1 MTLTAPV
8 AIAATRTHLDR
19 YQRALGPGPESDQA
33 IDAAW
38 YLYRS
43 VDQLLPLVDQLL
55 AEREALAAQL
65 DIARRDPITGLPTR
79 AAWQI
84 AAEELLTSTPR
95 TALVMVDLV
104 DFKAVNDTHGHQAG
118 DQVLA
123 VTGARLADWAGPHA
137 PASRLGGDEYVAA
150 LADTADLPE
159 RIGKLRDLLERPVDH
174 HGLLLQ
180 VGVSIGWAT
189 TAQLPTVGLSELMG
203 AADLA
208 MYADKGR
215 GRRGR
220 RRLLSALSAA

>member
-8 AIAATRTHLDR
+8 AIAATRTRLAR
-19 YQRALGPGPESDQA
+19 YQRALGPGPESDAA

-38 YLYRS
+38 YLHRA
-43 VDQLLPLVDQLL
+43 VDQLLPLMEQVL
-55 AEREALAAQL
+55 AEREVLAAKL

-84 AAEELLTSTPR
+84 AAEELLTSTP
-95 TALVMVDLV
+95 TVALVMVDLV

-123 VTGARLADWAGPHA
+123 VTGARLADWAGPDA

-159 RIGKLRDLLERPVDH
+159 RIGKLRDLLERSVDH
-174 HGLLLQ
+174 QGLRLQ
-180 VGVSIGWAT
+180 VGASIGWAT
-189 TAQLPTVGLSELMG
+189 TTQLPTVGLSELMG
-203 AADLA
+203 AADQA

-220 RRLLSALSAA
+220 NQVLAAAA